1 MKQGRVIWTKLVFA
15 NLLVFF
21 TVNLTQ
27 AQTWELQDCIDT
39 ALVHNK
45 RLAISRN
52 KVLIGEQRS
61 KEAKANLIPKLTIN
75 GEYKYYTDLPY
86 QLMPLSVFGGP
97 EGQFKEAQFGV
108 PHNIN
113 ANLQLAVPL
122 YNPQVYGAIEVTK
135 IASELAEIQYQK
147 SEEQIYLEISN
158 LYYNAQIVQTQL
170 DFIDS
175 NISNN
180 QRLLQNIKLA
190 KEQLLANGTD
200 VDRVALQRE
209 QLKSQ
214 RFRLE
219 NEYDQ
224 VLNGLKFLMG
234 ISIERDIKINAA
246 VQYESKSE
254 YEPQLTLDLLMVK
267 TQNHLLKTE
276 LSTLKRTRLPS
287 VSLFGSY
294 GTIGYGYD
302 QKPNDFLNF
311 YPVGLAGLQVK
322 YPLFNGTVTQRKIDQ
337 KKIEITNSEIQLTL
351 VDDQNEMFIENAQ
364 MDKKVAE
371 QLIGTNM
378 LQVELAKSIYEN
390 TELQR
395 QNEVSSLND
404 VLMADVAYREAQ
416 QNYLSAIVDYLKA
429 DLELKNRSG
438 NILK

>member
-1 MKQGRVIWTKLVFA
+1 
-15 NLLVFF
+15 
-21 TVNLTQ
+21 
-27 AQTWELQDCIDT
+27 
-39 ALVHNK
+39 
-45 RLAISRN
+45 
-52 KVLIGEQRS
+52 
-61 KEAKANLIPKLTIN
+61 
-75 GEYKYYTDLPY
+75 
-86 QLMPLSVFGGP
+86 
-97 EGQFKEAQFGV
+97 
-108 PHNIN
+108 
-113 ANLQLAVPL
+113 
-122 YNPQVYGAIEVTK
+122 
-135 IASELAEIQYQK
+135 
-147 SEEQIYLEISN
+147 
-158 LYYNAQIVQTQL
+158 
-170 DFIDS
+170 
-175 NISNN
+175 
-180 QRLLQNIKLA
+180 
-190 KEQLLANGTD
+190 
-200 VDRVALQRE
+200 
-209 QLKSQ
+209 LKSQ

-219 NEYDQ
+219 NKYDQ

-246 VQYESKSE
+246 VQYESKGK
-254 YEPQLTLDLLMVK
+254 YEPQLTLDILMVK

>member
-1 MKQGRVIWTKLVFA
+1 MKQGRVVWIKLVFA

-21 TVNLTQ
+21 TMNLTQ

-39 ALVHNK
+39 ALVNNK

-52 KVLIGEQRS
+52 NVLIGEQRS
-61 KEAKANLIPKLTIN
+61 KEAKANLIPKLTVN

-135 IASELAEIQYQK
+135 IASELAEIQHQK

-180 QRLLQNIKLA
+180 ERLLQNIKLA
-190 KEQLLANGTD
+190 KVQLLANGTD

-219 NEYDQ
+219 NKYDQ

-246 VQYESKSE
+246 VQYESKGK
-254 YEPQLTLDLLMVK
+254 YEPQLTLDILMVK
-267 TQNHLLKTE
+267 TQ
-276 LSTLKRTRLPS
+276 
-287 VSLFGSY
+287 
-294 GTIGYGYD
+294 
-302 QKPNDFLNF
+302 
-311 YPVGLAGLQVK
+311 
-322 YPLFNGTVTQRKIDQ
+322 
-337 KKIEITNSEIQLTL
+337 
-351 VDDQNEMFIENAQ
+351 
-364 MDKKVAE
+364 
-371 QLIGTNM
+371 
-378 LQVELAKSIYEN
+378 KS
-390 TELQR
+390 
-395 QNEVSSLND
+395 
-404 VLMADVAYREAQ
+404 
-416 QNYLSAIVDYLKA
+416 
-429 DLELKNRSG
+429 
-438 NILK
+438 

>member
-1 MKQGRVIWTKLVFA
+1 MIQGKAMWLKLAFA
-15 NLLVFF
+15 NILVFF
-21 TVNLTQ
+21 TVNLIQ

-39 ALVHNK
+39 ALVNNK
-45 RLAISRN
+45 RLAISKN
-52 KVLIGEQRS
+52 NVLIGEQRS
-61 KEAKANLIPKLTIN
+61 REAKANLIPKLTVN
-75 GEYKYYTDLPY
+75 GDYKYYTDLPY
-86 QLMPLSVFGGP
+86 QLMPLSIFGGP

-108 PHNIN
+108 PHNLN

-135 IASELAEIQYQK
+135 IASELGKIKQQK
-147 SEEQIYLEISN
+147 SAKQIYLEISN
-158 LYYNAQIVQTQL
+158 LYYNTQILRTQL

-175 NISNN
+175 NISNSK
-180 QRLLQNIKLA
+180 RLLRNIQLA
-190 KEQLLANGTD
+190 KSQLLANGTD
-200 VDRVALQRE
+200 VNRVALQLE
-209 QLKSQ
+209 QLKSK

-219 NEYDQ
+219 SKHDQ

-234 ISIERDIKINAA
+234 ISIERNLEINSEI
-246 VQYESKSE
+246 QYQSNSE
-254 YEPQLTLDLLMVK
+254 YERQSTLDLLMAK
-267 TQNHLLKTE
+267 THNRLLNSE

-302 QKPNDFLNF
+302 QKPNNFLNF
-311 YPVGLAGLQVK
+311 YPIGLAGIQVK
-322 YPLFNGTVTQRKIDQ
+322 YPLFNGMVTQRKIDQ

-351 VDDQNEMFIENAQ
+351 VDDQNEMLIENAK
-364 MDKKVAE
+364 MDRSVAE
-371 QLIGTNM
+371 QLIETNK

-395 QNEVSSLND
+395 QNDFSSLND
-404 VLMADVAYREAQ
+404 VLMTDIAYREAQ

-429 DLELKNRSG
+429 DLELKNITG

>member
-219 NEYDQ
+219 NKYDQ

-416 QNYLSAIVDYLKA
+416 HNYLSAIVDYLKA

>member
-1 MKQGRVIWTKLVFA
+1 MKQGRVIWVKLVFA

-180 QRLLQNIKLA
+180 ERLLQNIKLA

-219 NEYDQ
+219 NKYDQ

-246 VQYESKSE
+246 VQYESKGK
-254 YEPQLTLDLLMVK
+254 YEPQLTLDILMVK